1 MLISFPYF
9 QARALKEMKN
19 YEEAVDMLEKAEII
33 SQEHTNI
40 IQKYKTE
47 VIMAQKEDFLKGNN

>member
-1 MLISFPYF
+1 
-9 QARALKEMKN
+9 
-19 YEEAVDMLEKAEII
+19 MLEKAEII

-47 VIMAQKEDFLKGNN
+47 VILAQKEAFLKSNKQ